1 MAKAQYHKNQRVY
14 VKPVGT
20 WAVIEQVLPQWAKGV
35 EEPIR
40 ITYEIGLGREF
51 GADEIEVEDGQAPN
65 GVAAKENWRLVR
77 GANKWTSVED
87 STHHPYPGTFPVV
100 VTGLSDWG
108 GWRVP
113 GSEYDLDPHRI
124 EEQASIIANG
134 PKMMAMLDQFIA
146 IAEDSP
152 ENLSQEMGDL
162 IQEARTLVK
171 NIRSV

>member
-1 MAKAQYHKNQRVY
+1 MAKAQFHKNQRVY

-20 WAVIEQVLPQWAKGV
+20 WAVIEQVMPQWAKGV

-40 ITYEIGLGREF
+40 IFYDIGLGREF
-51 GADEIEVEDGQAPN
+51 GAEEIEVEDSNAPS
-65 GVAAKENWRLVR
+65 GVASQENWRMVR

-87 STHHPYPGTFPVV
+87 SSHHPYPGSFPVI

-124 EEQASIIANG
+124 EEQANIVVNA
-134 PKMMAMLDQFIA
+134 PKMMAMLDQLIL
-146 IAEDSP
+146 IAEENP
-152 ENLSQEMGDL
+152 ENLSEDVSNL
-162 IQEARTLVK
+162 IQDARALVK
-171 NIRSV
+171 KIRAV